1 MIDRRKFLGI
11 AAGAGAS
18 LALTP
23 ELLRA
28 LRQSDATPELLRAL
42 QQPGGKLMQRSIPS
56 SGEKLPVISL
66 GFANHAGCADP
77 AALTEVLKTFLANGG
92 RVFDTQH
99 QNDPKAQDVTAAI
112 VNELGVRDK
121 LFLSLRGIPGNGG
134 GRGAPPPTAEQRKA
148 HLESMFT
155 SFKTPKIEMVV
166 GFPDTDPEY
175 WSLLTQAK
183 KEGRIKYLGTMV
195 TSFGD
200 PSRFEAL
207 MRNEPLDFITVDYCI
222 DRRGADEKLLPLALE
237 RKIAVLSF
245 FPFGGANGYSCV
257 SDRGLFQRV
266 GNAPLPAWAADFDA
280 KTWAQFFLKY
290 VISHPAITT
299 VRVGTTKPHHMLDN
313 IGGGIGRLPNEA
325 TRKRM
330 AELVESFPLPVPA
343 QTLDRYVGEYV
354 AASGFTATFR
364 RDGEKLFVKSGTGAE
379 ALVIARTFTRFVDPD
394 GRFFEFQLTGVGPAT
409 RAVRVILEQGAEKM
423 TLEKK

>member
-1 MIDRRKFLGI
+1 MVNRRDFLGI
-11 AAGAGAS
+11 TLGAGAT

-23 ELLRA
+23 
-28 LRQSDATPELLRAL
+28 QLLRAL
-42 QQPGGKLMQRSIPS
+42 QQSGGKLIQRAIPS
-56 SGEKLPVISL
+56 SGEKLPVIGL

-77 AALTEVLKTFLANGG
+77 AALKEVLKTFVDNGG

-99 QNDPKAQDVTAAI
+99 QNDPKAQQATAAI
-112 VNELGVRDK
+112 VNELGVQNK
-121 LFLSLRGIPGNGG
+121 LFLSLRGIPGGG
-134 GRGAPPPTAEQRKA
+134 GPSAPKPTPEAKKA
-148 HLESMFT
+148 HFEALFA
-155 SFKTPKIEMVV
+155 SFKAPKVDLVV

-175 WSLLTQAK
+175 WSLLTEAK
-183 KEGRIKYLGTMV
+183 KEGRIRYLGTMV

-200 PSRFEAL
+200 FSRFEAV

-222 DRRGADEKLLPLALE
+222 DRRGAEDKLLPLALE

-266 GNAPLPAWAADFDA
+266 GNAPLPAWAAEFDA

-299 VRVGTTKPHHMLDN
+299 VRVGTTKAHHMLDN

-330 AELVESFPLPVPA
+330 AELVDSFPLPVAPVI
-343 QTLDRYVGEYV
+343 LERYVGEYV
-354 AASGFTATFR
+354 AASGLTATFR
-364 RDGEKLFVKSGTGAE
+364 RDGEKLFVKSGPGGD
-379 ALVIARTFTRFVDPD
+379 ALLIARTFTRFVDPE
-394 GRFFEFQLTGVGPAT
+394 GRVFEFQLVGAGPAT
-409 RAVRVILEQGAEKM
+409 RATGVILEQGGQK
-423 TLEKK
+423 TSLEKK